1 MKKLSFLG
9 MLLLTAFTT
18 FSQSFEGT
26 ITWSMKM
33 DITDPAAKTRMEEAQ
48 KKMSDPANRA
58 KMKEMQA
65 KMNDPQ
71 MKAMMDAN
79 PQMKAQMEAA
89 MKVMAGGD
97 INAMIPKRMVIKLK
111 NDNSLV
117 TMDGGMMDKSQILY
131 LKDKDQS
138 IHIDHANKTYSI
150 MNSKATTNTNEP
162 HTKVTRT
169 SETKKILD
177 YTCTKY
183 MVESTSSNGK
193 AVQQLFWTTKDV
205 DVDMKNLSKHNAG
218 NDHRFFYD
226 NIEGV
231 PLQIEMLIPEG
242 KMTMEATE
250 IKKESLTASL
260 FQIPV
265 GYKEI
270 KGTGF

>member
-1 MKKLSFLG
+1 MKKLSILG
-9 MLLLTAFTT
+9 VLLLMAFTT
-18 FSQSFEGT
+18 FSQSFEG
-26 ITWSMKM
+26 IINWSMKM
-33 DITDPAAKTRMEEAQ
+33 DITDPATKARMEEAQ
-48 KKMSDPANRA
+48 KKMSDPATQA

-97 INAMIPKRMVIKLK
+97 INAMIPKGMMVKLK

-138 IHIDHANKTYSI
+138 IHIDNTNKTYSI
-150 MNSKATTNTNEP
+150 MNSKSSTNTNEP
-162 HTKVTRT
+162 QTKVTKT
-169 SETKKILD
+169 SETKKILT

-183 MVESTSSNGK
+183 IVESTSPNGK
-193 AVQQLFWTTKDV
+193 TVQQLFWTTKDIT
-205 DVDMKNLSKHNAG
+205 VDMKNLSKHNAG
-218 NDHRFFYD
+218 SGHRFFYD

-231 PLQIEMLIPEG
+231 PLQIEMSMPEG

-250 IKKESLTASL
+250 IKKESLSTSL
-260 FQIPV
+260 FQIPA
-265 GYKEI
+265 GYKEV
-270 KGTGF
+270 KGGF